1 MIELGLKGNWYLISW
16 FAYLI
21 KFVWTTCTLS
31 ETSGSLVCLPFCMQG
46 YSMGALSVV
55 GAGLLHRTITMNI
68 LLWQMSLPWV
78 TSRENETELRPQ
90 IRTVFFF
97 FILFG
102 LCFVSVMTVWAINI
116 PSLYE
121 LCRKMGTPV
130 PGAHGIGKVIFCK
143 RKILVEL
150 QLQILYL
157 FHKVS
162 SF

>member
-97 FILFG
+97 LYSLVYVLFQWWQYG
-102 LCFVSVMTVWAINI
+102 LSI
-116 PSLYE
+116 SLHSTSCAERWE
-121 LCRKMGTPV
+121 LLCLV
-130 PGAHGIGKVIFCK
+130 PMV
-143 RKILVEL
+143 
-150 QLQILYL
+150 
-157 FHKVS
+157 
-162 SF
+162 